1 MELMDTDDP
10 IKSSL
15 MLKTARHRDE
25 LEEETRAVAERT
37 EKIITNAVIIGGAL
51 ALTYFLYTQ
60 LSGSKSKKGKAKKTK
75 TAETENDEEEEETSS
90 SSIGNILSQVSSEL
104 VSQGG
109 ILLLSL
115 AKEKLGEYLRSQA
128 DKKENENS

>member
-1 MELMDTDDP
+1 M
-10 IKSSL
+10 
-15 MLKTARHRDE
+15 KTTRHREE

-60 LSGSKSKKGKAKKTK
+60 LSGSKKKKSKSKKSQS
-75 TAETENDEEEEETSS
+75 AETDDEEVEEVSTAS
-90 SSIGNILSQVSSEL
+90 NILSQVGNAL

-109 ILLLSL
+109 VLLLAL
-115 AKEKLGEYLRSQA
+115 AKEKLTEYLRAQA
-128 DKKENENS
+128 DKNKE